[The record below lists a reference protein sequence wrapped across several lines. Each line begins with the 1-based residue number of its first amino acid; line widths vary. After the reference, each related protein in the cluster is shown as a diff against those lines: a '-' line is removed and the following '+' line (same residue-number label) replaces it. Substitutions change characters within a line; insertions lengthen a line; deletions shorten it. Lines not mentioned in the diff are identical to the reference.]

1 MTQHEANI
9 SQASFPR
16 SAGGSEGCSIS
27 TWLEL
32 FVVSRLRLEGTTES
46 EMERSSVEIR
56 HSVSIVE

>member
-27 TWLEL
+27 TLSEL
-32 FVVSRLRLEGTTES
+32 FVVSRLEGTTES